1 MMQMKTIIVATD
13 FSKEAENSLEYA
25 CELANKIN
33 ARIVLFNS
41 FSLPVS
47 ASNALLSAASF
58 QELLDHNRDMLQ
70 KKALSFSATYGT
82 EIMIETGFMDFSR
95 MLDSLFEKH
104 NAVLLVMGMAAKS
117 IEQDLFGNSTTAMI
131 MKLKYP
137 VLAVPYQTKFDGIK
151 KILFAYDEV
160 ENKELFEKIRDLAIA
175 LDAEIT
181 VFHVAKQIEQLKGE
195 ITATDATPMIAEVLK
210 DVPHY
215 FKNVASDNVLK
226 VIEEEV
232 IHMNADLLIMVPQK
246 YGFLESII
254 HRSKTRV
261 MASNNNVPLLSIPI
275 L

>member
-1 MMQMKTIIVATD
+1 
-13 FSKEAENSLEYA
+13 
-25 CELANKIN
+25 
-33 ARIVLFNS
+33 
-41 FSLPVS
+41 
-47 ASNALLSAASF
+47 
-58 QELLDHNRDMLQ
+58 
-70 KKALSFSATYGT
+70 
-82 EIMIETGFMDFSR
+82 
-95 MLDSLFEKH
+95 
-104 NAVLLVMGMAAKS
+104 MAAKS

-261 MASNNNVPLLSIPI
+261 MASNNKVPLLSIPI

>member
-1 MMQMKTIIVATD
+1 MKAIIVATD

-25 CELANKIN
+25 CEFANKIN
-33 ARIVLFNS
+33 AKIVLFNS

-58 QELLDHNRDMLQ
+58 QELLDHNTTMLH
-70 KKALSFSATYGT
+70 KKARSFSATFGT
-82 EIMIETGFMDFSR
+82 EIIIETGFMDFSR
-95 MLDSLFEKH
+95 ALDGLFEKH
-104 NAVLLVMGMAAKS
+104 KAVLLIMGMAPKS

-137 VLAVPYQTKFDGIK
+137 VLAVPYQTKFEGIK

-160 ENKELFEKIRDLAIA
+160 ENKALFEKIKDLAVA
-175 LDAEIT
+175 LGAEIE
-181 VFHVAKQIEQLKGE
+181 VFHVAKHVEQLIGE
-195 ITATDATPMIAEVLK
+195 INATDATPMIAEVLK

-215 FKNVASDNVLK
+215 FKNVESDKVVK

-232 IHMNADLLIMVPQK
+232 INMNADLLIMVPQK

-261 MASNNNVPLLSIPI
+261 MASNNKVPLLSIPI
-275 L
+275 F